1 MAIRHPRSG
10 IAHDLFDALLRFA
23 TLAMDVTILAVS
35 FMIIWAHDS
44 AIERMVDRLAARG
57 AQSSCVFYR
66 ICMMSLAID
75 KPNSLEGTTVFF

>member
-10 IAHDLFDALLRFA
+10 ITHDLFDALLRFA

-44 AIERMVDRLAARG
+44 AIERMVDHLAARG